1 MCVYTN
7 GCFFLI
13 NSLRT
18 VRKKRER
25 EQLLIRLEIKKQT
38 FIQLFKNTMPPPSI
52 IKDLNNNDVT

>member
-1 MCVYTN
+1 LCVYTN

-13 NSLRT
+13 NSLRP

-38 FIQLFKNTMPPPSI
+38 FIQLFKNMPPPSI
-52 IKDLNNNDVT
+52 IKDLNNNNVI